1 MGICD
6 GAVFFS
12 SSNFPDTSGCLV
24 DSDKEPLS
32 LTSLPG
38 YYSQVCCAIVCMC
51 VVCVK
56 ET

>member
-1 MGICD
+1 MDICD
-6 GAVFFS
+6 GAVFLS
-12 SSNFPDTSGCLV
+12 SSSLSDTSGCLV

-38 YYSQVCCAIVCMC
+38 YYSQVCMYVCHMYLGT
-51 VVCVK
+51 K